1 VFLAGS
7 LMSSSFISG
16 ASDTKSSDHR
26 RLLESGRASGAHVL
40 TAACAVHAGARS
52 PFARGRCD
60 RASCDSS
67 RGLPSPVTSSAADS
81 RSGAAL
87 PPTRAVVPAPPNH
100 RAVGAVVPST
110 GLSPH
115 HLACAQPAL
124 PRLPMISAP
133 RCTGCPSFV
142 RFLFVTNS
150 YSHLSGWHG
159 KANCALR

>member
-40 TAACAVHAGARS
+40 TAACALHAGARS

-67 RGLPSPVTSSAADS
+67 RGLPSPVTSPAADS

-87 PPTRAVVPAPPNH
+87 PPTHAVVPAPPNH
-100 RAVGAVVPST
+100 RAVGDCSSFDRIESPPSCMRAT
-110 GLSPH
+110 GSPQAPDDLCSSLH
-115 HLACAQPAL
+115 
-124 PRLPMISAP
+124 RLP
-133 RCTGCPSFV
+133 FV
-142 RFLFVTNS
+142 RPSPFRDELLLTPVGLAWDKPTV
-150 YSHLSGWHG
+150 L
-159 KANCALR
+159 